1 MNDIDKNVLMEKL
14 ADNYS
19 FISALLEGIDLD
31 ILVYEDSEWC
41 LKDVV
46 GHISTWDRQVT
57 QSLLAF
63 NAGKEYSIPAF
74 NEDVFNQQQVVKG
87 RRLPAQQVLN
97 EWEDA
102 RKDIIAAIQEI
113 PLDRFPGDVL
123 YPWGDERGGIA
134 ELVEYMLDHDIE
146 HRSEI
151 VKAIDSR

>member
-14 ADNYS
+14 AENYS

-31 ILVYEDSEWC
+31 IPVYEDSEWC
-41 LKDVV
+41 IKDIV

-74 NEDVFNQQQVVKG
+74 DEDVFNQQQVVKG
-87 RRLPAQQVLN
+87 RKLPSQQVLN
-97 EWEDA
+97 EWEEA
-102 RKDIIAAIQEI
+102 RKDFIATIQEI
-113 PLDRFPGDVL
+113 PLNRFPGDVL

-134 ELVEYMLDHDIE
+134 KLVEYMIDHDIE